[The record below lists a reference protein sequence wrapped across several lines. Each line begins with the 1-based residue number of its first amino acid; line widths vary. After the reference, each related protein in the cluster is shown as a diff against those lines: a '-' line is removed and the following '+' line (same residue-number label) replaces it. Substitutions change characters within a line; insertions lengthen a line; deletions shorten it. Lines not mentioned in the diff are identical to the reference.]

1 MEIEKFIESFSNL
14 FEETDANEIKSNT
27 VFKDLDEWGSL
38 MVLMVI
44 AMCDEE
50 YSVTVSGE
58 DIKDTITVEDLYNL
72 VKDRKN

>member
-1 MEIEKFIESFSNL
+1 MEIEKFIENFGNL
-14 FEETDANEIKSNT
+14 FEETDANEIKANT
-27 VFKDLDEWGSL
+27 VFKDNDEWGSL

-50 YSVTVSGE
+50 YGVTVSGE

-72 VKDRKN
+72 VKDRKQ

>member
-1 MEIEKFIESFSNL
+1 MKIEKFIENFGNL
-14 FEETDANEIKSNT
+14 FEETDANEIKANT
-27 VFKDLDEWGSL
+27 VFKDNDEWGSL

-50 YSVTVSGE
+50 YAVTVSGE

-72 VKDRKN
+72 VKDRKQ